1 MRPRNRNRSY
11 EDSNLPVVAAVSQA
25 NPTFKIN
32 AKHCSHGAACPCFR
46 KQPRRSAATGRG
58 GYSGL
63 AIIAVVLFSVIG
75 ARGQERRAAPTPQTA
90 GEPVATT
97 FEVIVT
103 GSNIPT
109 AEEVGP
115 NPVDTYRPADIE
127 KLGIRNATDLTT
139 FLPQEAGGTTNL
151 NISNGGDGT
160 VQFNVRGLLAKET
173 LVLVDGKRVAFGS
186 LNGVGFGSGVD
197 INLIPFPMIDHVD
210 ILKDGASAVY
220 GSDAVAGVV
229 NFFLIHKFR
238 GLEIGG
244 SYGNTNMGASN
255 DMGEWEAW
263 IKAGT
268 GNDKTDIVVIADF
281 WERTGGLF
289 SRDRDLSSNAF
300 QIPWGGGEFR
310 NERFPGHI
318 GRIPGFRLIP
328 SMFFGPGGTP
338 LPGVNTP
345 LPHSAP
351 NAATSPFYKIPFIPG
366 VGIPRGPGVI
376 NPNAYPGAPGIIG
389 PHAIQHFPQTGT
401 DYKGGGDYFFLNF
414 AAFTPALPPAD
425 RQSFYGSF
433 MRDVCDKY
441 LTVFADFKYV
451 RSFFDASLA
460 AVPFLPDPFK
470 IPGTNIGLSLFFGGV
485 SVPIQNPFNPFTVAD
500 ATIPGFF
507 PDGSGLPVTTGVQF
521 RGIND
526 TGPRHEK
533 FTYYDYLFDVGLR
546 GQLGEF
552 GDYFK
557 TWNWELG
564 FRYSRNEGQNLSVGE
579 VSAPGLR
586 EALLDTDPATAFDP
600 FLNFNAH
607 NTKAAR
613 QRVYVTLHNSGE
625 YELPIGY
632 ATVNGDLFNLPAGP
646 VSFALGSEYDAPRW
660 TRDRDALN
668 TTFESIGSTNGGS
681 ARVNRDVWSIYQEVR
696 VPITSPTWN
705 FPGFYS
711 FEVDFAEREEWYSQ
725 NTSAVLP
732 SGAFPFQPATHSQ
745 YNAQK
750 PKVSVRWQPLD
761 PKYIGALTLRGSYT
775 EAFHA
780 PALSEISPASTE
792 GVDTIAFDPL
802 TNQSYGFENRIIG
815 NPNLKP
821 EVAYEWSYGIVYSPK
836 WLKGLTLSADWWH
849 IDMRSIASLLGTQFT
864 IDLNNPD
871 LVIRGP
877 PVIPGEPGPIILV
890 IDPNENLTGA
900 IFEGLDYE
908 AIYIL
913 DSSIFGHGDFGRLT
927 ATVNGTWLS
936 RAELQILPDTK
947 RFGIAGEFIPP
958 GFTLTSSLPWNRAN
972 FSLFYDG
979 PNDTW
984 MQGLDVGAVVHYTGQ
999 YEDDN
1004 LNLTTDFS
1012 TFAKPQTPRSGPKPW
1027 RARKVREW
1035 VTLDLLTSY
1044 TFNLAPPGLSE
1055 VPGFAKD
1062 GGKNV
1067 KMKDGKEKN
1076 VMPVSTAEHNPCGWR
1091 AWLNNTTITLGMQN
1105 VFDEDP
1111 PFVNSAFENGYDES
1125 LATIKG
1131 RFWYVQLKKRF

>member
-1 MRPRNRNRSY
+1 MT
-11 EDSNLPVVAAVSQA
+11 VSLILELISQRA
-25 NPTFKIN
+25 FI
-32 AKHCSHGAACPCFR
+32 
-46 KQPRRSAATGRG
+46 AATGI
-58 GYSGL
+58 SL
-63 AIIAVVLFSVIG
+63 LIAPKICAQGV
-75 ARGQERRAAPTPQTA
+75 Q
-90 GEPVATT
+90 PVAGRTA
-97 FEVIVT
+97 ELERVIVT

-109 AEEVGP
+109 AEETGP
-115 NPVDTYRPADIE
+115 NPVDTYRPADLE
-127 KLGIRNATDLTT
+127 KLGIRNSTDLLTN
-139 FLPQEAGGTTNL
+139 LPQEMGTTSNL
-151 NISNGGDGT
+151 NMGSGGELNMGNGGDGT
-160 VQFNVRGLLAKET
+160 VQFNLRGLLAKET
-173 LVLVDGKRVAFGS
+173 LVLIDGKRVALGS
-186 LNGVGFGSGVD
+186 LNRVGFSGGVD
-197 INLIPFPMIDHVD
+197 INLIPFPMIDHID

-220 GSDAVAGVV
+220 GSDAIAGVV

-244 SYGNTNMGASN
+244 SYGNTNLGASN

-268 GNDKTDIVVIADF
+268 GDDKTDIVVIADF

-289 SRDRDLSSNAF
+289 SSDRDLSANAF
-300 QIPWGGGEFR
+300 YMPWGGFE
-310 NERFPGHI
+310 ERAFSKPGAI
-318 GRIPGFRLIP
+318 NQGFRRLLP

-351 NAATSPFYKIPFIPG
+351 NAATSPFYRRIYFPFDGRPLPG
-366 VGIPRGPGVI
+366 FI
-376 NPNAYPGAPGIIG
+376 NPNAYPGAPGVTG
-389 PHAIQHFPQTGT
+389 PNAAFFVPQFGT
-401 DYKGGGDYFFLNF
+401 DYKGGGDYFFYNF
-414 AAFTPALPPAD
+414 AAVTPALPPAD

-433 MRDVCDKY
+433 IRDICEKY
-441 LTVFADFKYV
+441 VQVFSDFKLV
-451 RSFFDASLA
+451 RSFFDSSRA
-460 AVPFLPDPFK
+460 AVPLTRPDPFK
-470 IPGTNIGLSLFFGGV
+470 IPGTNIGFTPGGI

-500 ATIPGFF
+500 ATISNFF

-533 FTYYDYLFDVGLR
+533 FTYHDYLLDAGLR
-546 GQLGEF
+546 GEMGEF
-552 GDYFK
+552 GNYFE
-557 TWNWELG
+557 TWNWEIG

-579 VSAPGLR
+579 ASQPGLR

-607 NTKAAR
+607 NTRAAR
-613 QRVYVTLHNSGE
+613 ARVYVNLHNSGE

-632 ATVNGDLFNLPAGP
+632 ATLNGDLFSLPAGP
-646 VSFALGSEYDAPRW
+646 VSFAIGGEYDAPRW
-660 TRDRDALN
+660 TLDRDPLN
-668 TTFESIGSTNGGS
+668 ATFQSIGSTDGEG

-696 VPITSPTWN
+696 LPFTSPTWN

-725 NTSAVLP
+725 NTSAVLS
-732 SGAFPFQPATHSQ
+732 SGAFPFQPTAHSR
-745 YNAQK
+745 YNTQK

-780 PALSEISPASTE
+780 PALSEISPASTQSFG
-792 GVDTIAFDPL
+792 GVFDPVL
-802 TNQSYGFENRIIG
+802 HQGYPFEVRVLG

-821 EVAYEWSYGIVYSPK
+821 EVAYEWSYGAVCSPK
-836 WLKGLTLSADWWH
+836 WIKGLTLSADWWH
-849 IDMRSIASLLGTQFT
+849 IDMRSIASLLGTQF
-864 IDLNNPD
+864 IVENNIPG

-877 PVIPGEPGPIILV
+877 PISPGRPGRIILV
-890 IDPNENLTGA
+890 TDPNQNLTGA

-913 DSSIFGHGDFGRLT
+913 ESSIFGHGDFGRLT
-927 ATVNGTWLS
+927 ATLNGTWLS
-936 RAELQILPDTK
+936 RAELQILPNTK

-958 GFTLTSSLPWNRAN
+958 GFNLSGSLPWSRAN

-979 PNDTW
+979 PADTW
-984 MQGLDVGAVVHYTGQ
+984 MQGLDVGPVVHYTGQ

-1004 LNLTTDFS
+1004 LTLTGFS
-1012 TFAKPQTPRSGPKPW
+1012 KPQTPRSGPRPW

-1035 VTLDLLTSY
+1035 ITLDLIASY
-1044 TFNLAPPGLSE
+1044 TFNLPPPAAAE
-1055 VPGFAKD
+1055 VPGSAKD
-1062 GGKNV
+1062 GDKNV
-1067 KMKDGKEKN
+1067 RVKDGKEKS
-1076 VMPVSTAEHNPCGWR
+1076 VMPVSTAEYNPCGWR

-1111 PFVNSAFENGYDES
+1111 PFVAGAFENGYDES

>member
-1 MRPRNRNRSY
+1 VSTSR
-11 EDSNLPVVAAVSQA
+11 DADQHVA
-25 NPTFKIN
+25 I
-32 AKHCSHGAACPCFR
+32 
-46 KQPRRSAATGRG
+46 
-58 GYSGL
+58 
-63 AIIAVVLFSVIG
+63 
-75 ARGQERRAAPTPQTA
+75 
-90 GEPVATT
+90 VA
-97 FEVIVT
+97 EVIVT

-139 FLPQEAGGTTNL
+139 FLPQEAGGTVNL
-151 NISNGGDGT
+151 NIANGGDGT

-197 INLIPFPMIDHVD
+197 VNLIPFPMIDHID

-229 NFFLIHKFR
+229 NFFLVHKFR

-263 IKAGT
+263 LKAGT
-268 GNDKTDIVVIADF
+268 GDDKTNIVVIADF

-289 SRDRDLSSNAF
+289 SRDRDISSNAF
-300 QIPWGGGEFR
+300 QIPWGGGDNR
-310 NERFPGHI
+310 SGGFPGHI
-318 GRIPGFRLIP
+318 GGILGLRLIP
-328 SMFFGPGGTP
+328 RMFFGPGGTP
-338 LPGVNTP
+338 IFGVNTP

-351 NAATSPFYKIPFIPG
+351 NAATSPFYVANGIFAGGG
-366 VGIPRGPGVI
+366 V
-376 NPNAYPGAPGIIG
+376 NPNAYPGAPGI
-389 PHAIQHFPQTGT
+389 HNSRVQFDQFGT
-401 DYKGGGDYFFLNF
+401 QYQGGGDYYLFNF
-414 AAFTPALPPAD
+414 AAYTPNLPPAD

-433 MRDVCDKY
+433 TRDVCDKY

-460 AVPFLPDPFK
+460 AVSIIPDPFGVTP
-470 IPGTNIGLSLFFGGV
+470 IFRGIG
-485 SVPIQNPFNPFTVAD
+485 VPIQNPFNPFTVGD
-500 ATIPGFF
+500 TTLVINGTPIPM
-507 PDGSGLPVTTGVQF
+507 TTGVQF

-533 FTYYDYLFDVGLR
+533 FTYWDSLFDVGLR
-546 GQLGEF
+546 GEMGEF

-564 FRYSRNEGQNLSVGE
+564 FRYSRNEGQDLSVGE
-579 VSAPGLR
+579 MSQPALR
-586 EALLDTDPATAFDP
+586 AALLDTDPATAFDP
-600 FLNFNAH
+600 FLNFTAH
-607 NTKAAR
+607 NTRAAR
-613 QRVYVTLHNSGE
+613 ARVYVNLHNSGE

-632 ATVNGDLFNLPAGP
+632 AIINGDLFNLPAGP
-646 VSFALGSEYDAPRW
+646 VSFALGGEYDAPRW

-668 TTFESIGSTNGGS
+668 TTFESIGSTNGES

-696 VPITSPTWN
+696 VPFTSPTWN

-725 NTSAVLP
+725 NTSAVLA
-732 SGAFPFQPATHSQ
+732 SGAFPSHSQ

-792 GVDTIAFDPL
+792 SVAADVFDPIL
-802 TNQSYGFENRIIG
+802 KQAVSAGVFVIG
-815 NPNLKP
+815 NPNLHP

-849 IDMRSIASLLGTQFT
+849 IDMRSIASLLGPQFVV
-864 IDLNNPD
+864 DLNIPG

-877 PVIPGEPGPIILV
+877 SMSPGKPGPIILV
-890 IDPNENLTGA
+890 IDPNENLTGG

-936 RAELQILPDTK
+936 RGELQILPDTK
-947 RFGIAGEFIPP
+947 RFGIAGEVIPP
-958 GFTLTSSLPWNRAN
+958 GFTLTGSLPWNRAN

-979 PNDTW
+979 PADTW
-984 MQGLDVGAVVHYTGQ
+984 MQGLDVGAVVHWTGQ

-1004 LNLTTDFS
+1004 VSLTGSPKVNMPRTGG
-1012 TFAKPQTPRSGPKPW
+1012 PNTPSIWPF
-1027 RARKVREW
+1027 RARKVAAW
-1035 VTLDLLTSY
+1035 TTLDLILNY
-1044 TFNLAPPGLSE
+1044 TFNLPPPAPAE
-1055 VPGFAKD
+1055 VPGLAKD

-1067 KMKDGKEKN
+1067 KVKDGKEKN
-1076 VMPVSTAEHNPCGWR
+1076 VMRVSTTEYNPCGWR

-1105 VFDEDP
+1105 VFDFDP
-1111 PFVNSAFENGYDES
+1111 PFVALASENGYDES